1 MADGPLFD
9 RELSWL
15 SFNARVLQEAA
26 DPGVP
31 LLERL
36 KFLAIYSSNLDEFF
50 RVRVASLRSLLRL
63 KKKSLASMQTHPAQ
77 LLLQIK
83 RTVQNQQMEFGRI
96 YREELLPAL
105 AAEGIHVLRPEVLSP
120 EQVAYVRQWYA
131 EHLEAVVKPVVLN
144 EAETPPFIENQAQ
157 YLVTSLWP
165 NDTLDWQTHYG
176 LVGLPTDQAP
186 RFIEIDYEVP
196 GHQLL
201 MLDDVLRLNIDRL
214 YPDYEHGDTYAIKL
228 SRDADLYVDDEFEG
242 DLVEKI
248 RKALDKRET
257 GVPTRLLYDALTP
270 YVAVAFL
277 QEHLRLAK
285 EDMVAGGR
293 YHNFRDFFGFPSF
306 GKNDLKFEP
315 KPPHPHPELERATS
329 MFTAVAECDHLIHV
343 PYQKF
348 DYLVQWLNEAVA
360 DAEVSAIWMS
370 LYRVG
375 DESAVCEALIAAA
388 EAGKRVTV
396 FVEVKA
402 RFDEEPN
409 LTWGDRMEAAGVR
422 VLYSMPDLKVHAKI
436 LLIER
441 QEPET
446 PRYYAYFG
454 TGNFNAK
461 TARIYT
467 DMGLFTAEPHL
478 TTELRAVFRFLE
490 EREGE
495 PRFTHLLVAPFNLR
509 ERFHEYID
517 FEMAEAEAG
526 RPAEIIAKMNSL
538 EDPKI
543 IQHLYRA
550 SQAGVCIRLIVRGIC
565 RLVPGVDGLSEHIE
579 VRSILGQ
586 FLEHTRAFLFH
597 HGGERPLYLA
607 SADWMTRNLDR
618 RVEVAFPIYDTALRQ
633 RIIDHLHL
641 QWADTAK
648 ARHINA
654 EQSNPYVD
662 GTPRVEA
669 QEEAYQRLLTATSS
683 LL

>member
-1 MADGPLFD
+1 MADGPLFN

-26 DPGVP
+26 DPNVP

-50 RVRVASLRSLLRL
+50 RVRMASLRSLLRL
-63 KKKSLASMQTHPAQ
+63 KKKSLASLDVHPGQ
-77 LLLQIK
+77 LLIQIK
-83 RTVQNQQMEFGRI
+83 RTVQTQQRVFGRI

-105 AAEGIHVLRPEVLSP
+105 AAEGIHVLSPEELSP
-120 EQVAYVRQWYA
+120 EQVAYLRQWYLD
-131 EHLEAVVKPVVLN
+131 HQHDVVKPVVLD

-157 YLVTSLWP
+157 YLVTLLWP
-165 NDTLDWQTHYG
+165 TDVLDWQTHYG
-176 LVGLPTDQAP
+176 LVALPTAHAS
-186 RFIEIDYEVP
+186 RFVEIDYDVP

-214 YPDYEHGDTYAIKL
+214 YPDFEHGDTYAIKL
-228 SRDADLYVDDEFEG
+228 SRDADLYLEDEFEG
-242 DLVEKI
+242 DLIEKI

-270 YVAVAFL
+270 YSAVSFL

-285 EDMVAGGR
+285 EDMVAGGH

-306 GKNDLKFEP
+306 GKRHLRFVP
-315 KPPHPHPELERATS
+315 KPPHPHPELEAADS
-329 MFTAVAECDHLIHV
+329 LFTAIAERDHLIHV

-348 DYLVQWLNEAVA
+348 DYVVQWLNEAVA
-360 DAEVSAIWMS
+360 DADVSAIWMS

-409 LTWGDRMEAAGVR
+409 LTWADRMEAAGVR

-441 QEPET
+441 QEPEA

-461 TARIYT
+461 TARLYT
-467 DMGLFTAEPHL
+467 DMGLLTVAAHL

-490 EREGE
+490 ERAGE
-495 PRFTHLLVAPFNLR
+495 PHFTHLLVAPFTLR
-509 ERFHEYID
+509 DRFHAAID
-517 FEMAEAEAG
+517 REMAEATAG
-526 RPAEIIAKMNSL
+526 RPAEILAKMNAL
-538 EDPKI
+538 EDPQI
-543 IQHLYRA
+543 IQHLYQA
-550 SQAGVCIRLIVRGIC
+550 SQAGVRIRLIVRGIC
-565 RLVPGVDGLSEHIE
+565 RLIPGVAGLSDNIE
-579 VRSILGQ
+579 IHSILGQ

-618 RVEVAFPIYDTALRQ
+618 RIEVAFPIHDAALRQ
-633 RIIDHLHL
+633 HIIDHLEL

-648 ARHINA
+648 ARHLDA
-654 EQSNPYVD
+654 EQTNPYVG
-662 GTPRVEA
+662 GTPHMEA
-669 QEEAYQRLLTATSS
+669 QEEAYKRLAP
-683 LL
+683 